1 MVGEVSNP
9 PTHQK
14 EKKESMSSHRLA
26 PACLGTTPRS
36 EEEWT
41 SAIMELLEWLKHDSV
56 SLFTASP
63 KHLTLQ
69 WLLKSSL
76 GNQGSLPT
84 PSSITE
90 YWKLWTLCLG
100 SSAGSSQLS
109 GAQAGSLLDSI
120 AATARVLSSRQ
131 PSHGDAELAQALALC
146 TKSIFESSLAD
157 VFQFE
162 KVARFT
168 GAVGAALLGATDDGT
183 SVAAGGASD
192 DDDDDIE
199 ANRARLEIVPV
210 LEPLFKTAAQALLR
224 RARVNGNQ
232 RNVFRTF
239 FASPEPL
246 LLPLLCVRHAAGALT
261 ALESC
266 AQQLLLAAA
275 YHDDHMRD
283 YGSALSGVDTKAE
296 ETLQGEGGKNDDQKH
311 QEEGKGKKNS
321 GKGRGKG
328 KAKSKGDTSKGD
340 ALVSYHRK
348 LFQTLG
354 LIMRGNSGGKRNK
367 LWAVGPVSE
376 KRRGANVVVLPISQ

>member
-1 MVGEVSNP
+1 
-9 PTHQK
+9 
-14 EKKESMSSHRLA
+14 MSSHRLA

-36 EEEWT
+36 EDEWT
-41 SAIMELLEWLKHDSV
+41 SAIIELVDWLKYDSV

-76 GNQGSLPT
+76 GNQSSFPT
-84 PSSITE
+84 PSSITD

-100 SSAGSSQLS
+100 SSAGSSQVS

-146 TKSIFESSLAD
+146 TSSIFESSLAD

-162 KVARFT
+162 KVAQFT
-168 GAVGAALLGATDDGT
+168 GAICAALLGATDNGAG
-183 SVAAGGASD
+183 VPAGGASD
-192 DDDDDIE
+192 DDDDVD
-199 ANRARLEIVPV
+199 ANRAQLEIIPV
-210 LEPLFKTAAQALLR
+210 LEPLFKTAAQALLL

-232 RNVFRTF
+232 RKVFGTF

-246 LLPLLCVRHAAGALT
+246 LLPLLCVRHAAGAHT
-261 ALESC
+261 ALGSC

-311 QEEGKGKKNS
+311 QEEDKGRKNKGK
-321 GKGRGKG
+321 GKG

-354 LIMRGNSGGKRNK
+354 LIMRGNSGSKRNK
-367 LWAVGPVSE
+367 LWVLGPVSQ
-376 KRRGANVVVLPISQ
+376 KRRGANAVV